1 MRHEDS
7 NPSAGSEA
15 AAIDPLAGGAAT
27 GGRYRHP
34 FPRRSRRGMINVML
48 TVAIAAIVVGAMIGI
63 YTTVQS
69 SMRTSSVQT
78 TLTSLESEIRRAFA
92 NRREYAAGAYHDF
105 LAPRM
110 PSNAVRG
117 AAGAEVIETP
127 WGGRITAGPG
137 ATVGTTTAAAA
148 NRFWIDVADLPRDA
162 CITIAEALLDRRSI
176 FSVSVDGT
184 ATTTNVLIEA
194 NCDDADDN
202 DVEIVFRG

>member
-1 MRHEDS
+1 MRHEGS

-15 AAIDPLAGGAAT
+15 AAIDPLAGGAAA
-27 GGRYRHP
+27 GGRYRRP
-34 FPRRSRRGMINVML
+34 FARRERRGMINVML

-92 NRREYAAGAYHDF
+92 NRREYAVGDYHDF

-117 AAGAEVIETP
+117 DAGDEIIVTP
-127 WGGRITAGPG
+127 WGGVIEAGGG
-137 ATVGTTTAAAA
+137 ATVGTAAASP

-176 FSVSVDGT
+176 VSVSVDGT
-184 ATTTNVLIEA
+184 ATATNVLIEA

>member
-15 AAIDPLAGGAAT
+15 AAIDLLAGGAAA
-27 GGRYRHP
+27 GDRYRHP
-34 FPRRSRRGMINVML
+34 FPRRKRRGMINVML

-78 TLTSLESEIRRAFA
+78 TVTSLESEIRRAFA
-92 NRREYAAGAYHDF
+92 NRREYAAGDYHDF

-117 AAGAEVIETP
+117 DAGDEIIVTP
-127 WGGRITAGPG
+127 WGGEIEAGGG
-137 ATVGTTTAAAA
+137 ATVGTAAASP
-148 NRFWIDVADLPRDA
+148 NRFWIDVQDLPRDA
-162 CITIAEALLDRRSI
+162 CITIAEGLLDRRSI

-184 ATTTNVLIEA
+184 ATGTNVLIET